1 MGFLK
6 KINQKADFSN
16 GIETL
21 NAGTRTGIENTI
33 KLVSNFVNSIPIQT
47 TTLVSLIAILAVF
60 GPFISVSGGF
70 WDAVNHLVN
79 EPDYF
84 WSIQHMVVYFGV
96 SLVASAGFLGM
107 LILIKK
113 SVRGTLKTG
122 ILLIVV
128 GASIQLVAGFADS
141 ISHDVYGIDGLISW
155 SHQPLELG
163 LVLAALGGFLV
174 LKNREH
180 TRLKILIPF
189 SIIAFLF
196 FTTWLV
202 FNFALIFGHTM
213 QCIYIHVIFSSGCSI
228 L

>member
-1 MGFLK
+1 M
-6 KINQKADFSN
+6 
-16 GIETL
+16 
-21 NAGTRTGIENTI
+21 
-33 KLVSNFVNSIPIQT
+33 KLVSNFVNSIPVQN

-60 GPFISVSGGF
+60 GPFITVSGGF
-70 WDAVNHLVN
+70 WDTINHLLN
-79 EPDYF
+79 ESDYF

-96 SLVASAGFLGM
+96 FLVASAGFLGI

-122 ILLIVV
+122 IVLVVV
-128 GASIQLVAGFADS
+128 GAAIQLVAGFADS

-202 FNFALIFGHTM
+202 FNFALIFGHTI
-213 QCIYIHVIFSSGCSI
+213 QCIYIHIIFSSGCSI

>member
-1 MGFLK
+1 M
-6 KINQKADFSN
+6 
-16 GIETL
+16 
-21 NAGTRTGIENTI
+21 
-33 KLVSNFVNSIPIQT
+33 KLVSNVINSIPIQN
-47 TTLVSLIAILAVF
+47 TTLVSILSILAVF

-79 EPDYF
+79 EPEYF

-96 SLVASAGFLGM
+96 FLVASASFLGM
-107 LILIKK
+107 ILLIKK
-113 SVRGTLKTG
+113 SVHKTLKTG
-122 ILLIVV
+122 ILLVV
-128 GASIQLVAGFADS
+128 SGAVIQLVAGFVDS

-155 SHQPLELG
+155 THQPLELG
-163 LVLAALGGFLV
+163 LILAALGGFLV

-180 TRLKILIPF
+180 TKLKILIPF
-189 SIIAFLF
+189 SIISFLF

-202 FNFALIFGHTM
+202 FNLGLIFGHTV

>member
-1 MGFLK
+1 MKL
-6 KINQKADFSN
+6 IQRITNS
-16 GIETL
+16 TL
-21 NAGTRTGIENTI
+21 A
-33 KLVSNFVNSIPIQT
+33 KP
-47 TTLVSLIAILAVF
+47 TTLVSLVSILAVF

-79 EPDYF
+79 EPEYF

-96 SLVASAGFLGM
+96 SLVASAGL
-107 LILIKK
+107 LSIILLIKK
-113 SVRGTLKTG
+113 SVHGILKTG
-122 ILLIVV
+122 ILLVV
-128 GASIQLVAGFADS
+128 FGAVIQLIAGFVDS
-141 ISHDVYGIDGLISW
+141 VSHDVYGIDGLISW

-180 TRLKILIPF
+180 TKLKILIPF
-189 SIIAFLF
+189 SIISFLF

-202 FNFALIFGHTM
+202 FNFALIFGHTI

>member
-1 MGFLK
+1 MKL
-6 KINQKADFSN
+6 IQRITNS
-16 GIETL
+16 TL
-21 NAGTRTGIENTI
+21 A
-33 KLVSNFVNSIPIQT
+33 KP
-47 TTLVSLIAILAVF
+47 TTLVSLVSILAVF

-79 EPDYF
+79 EPEFF

-96 SLVASAGFLGM
+96 SLVASAGFLG
-107 LILIKK
+107 ILLLLKK
-113 SVRGTLKTG
+113 SVHGTLKTG
-122 ILLIVV
+122 ILLVV
-128 GASIQLVAGFADS
+128 FGAAIQLSAGFADS

-180 TRLKILIPF
+180 TKLKILIPF
-189 SIIAFLF
+189 SIISFLF

-202 FNFALIFGHTM
+202 FNFALIFGHTI